1 LGGSGTLLSDK
12 CCFVVPH
19 SIIQFIYEEPYLHFG
34 HYQNLSILKAKY
46 SGGNFEYLFING
58 DCKLIFM
65 AFLNGMEW
73 IIIILVIVVIFFG
86 AKKIPELARSMGR
99 ATSEFQKAR
108 IEAKK
113 SLANESSD
121 QEKAQQSVD
130 REKLESIAE
139 TLGVDYSNKN
149 DQDLK
154 NAIDEEL
161 KKQGTPK

>member
-1 LGGSGTLLSDK
+1 
-12 CCFVVPH
+12 
-19 SIIQFIYEEPYLHFG
+19 
-34 HYQNLSILKAKY
+34 
-46 SGGNFEYLFING
+46 
-58 DCKLIFM
+58 
-65 AFLNGMEW
+65 MEW

-113 SLANESSD
+113 SLANESPN
-121 QEKAQQSVD
+121 QEKAQQTID

>member
-1 LGGSGTLLSDK
+1 
-12 CCFVVPH
+12 V
-19 SIIQFIYEEPYLHFG
+19 
-34 HYQNLSILKAKY
+34 
-46 SGGNFEYLFING
+46 FING
-58 DCKLIFM
+58 DYKLIFM
-65 AFLNGMEW
+65 AFINGMEW

-99 ATSEFQKAR
+99 ATSEFQRAR
-108 IEAKK
+108 VEAKRT
-113 SLANESSD
+113 LANESFSN
-121 QEKAQQSVD
+121 QERTQKSID

-139 TLGVDYSNKN
+139 TLGVDYSNKD

>member
-1 LGGSGTLLSDK
+1 
-12 CCFVVPH
+12 
-19 SIIQFIYEEPYLHFG
+19 
-34 HYQNLSILKAKY
+34 
-46 SGGNFEYLFING
+46 
-58 DCKLIFM
+58 M
-65 AFLNGMEW
+65 AFINGMEW

-113 SLANESSD
+113 SLANESSS
-121 QEKAQQSVD
+121 QEKAQQTVD

>member
-1 LGGSGTLLSDK
+1 
-12 CCFVVPH
+12 V
-19 SIIQFIYEEPYLHFG
+19 
-34 HYQNLSILKAKY
+34 
-46 SGGNFEYLFING
+46 FING
-58 DCKLIFM
+58 DYKLIFM
-65 AFLNGMEW
+65 AFINGMEW

-108 IEAKK
+108 VEAKK
-113 SLANESSD
+113 SLSNESLSNLD
-121 QEKAQQSVD
+121 KSQQSID

-139 TLGVDYSNKN
+139 TLGVDYSNKD

>member
-1 LGGSGTLLSDK
+1 
-12 CCFVVPH
+12 
-19 SIIQFIYEEPYLHFG
+19 
-34 HYQNLSILKAKY
+34 
-46 SGGNFEYLFING
+46 
-58 DCKLIFM
+58 
-65 AFLNGMEW
+65 MEW

-108 IEAKK
+108 VEAKK
-113 SLANESSD
+113 SLANETNN
-121 QEKAQQSVD
+121 QEKTQQTID

-139 TLGVDYSNKN
+139 TLGVDYSNKD